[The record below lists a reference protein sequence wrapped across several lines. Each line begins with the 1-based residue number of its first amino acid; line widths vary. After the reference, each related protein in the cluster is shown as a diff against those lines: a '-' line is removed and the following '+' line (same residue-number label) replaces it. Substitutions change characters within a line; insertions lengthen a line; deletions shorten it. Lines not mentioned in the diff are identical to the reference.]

1 VTVDF
6 LCYHA
11 LARPSGRALVLGERV
26 ISYSAFAGDLWQV
39 TRALQGFGLARGS
52 LVAIGCDDFYRHWL
66 LVLACERLC
75 LASASVQAQEG
86 SSGREIL
93 GAADLVLADPH
104 YPAGGWQTHRLDEA
118 WWQSVLAGPDQGI
131 VPALPKLPE
140 DVLRIVRTSGTT
152 GEPKRFRLTRRM
164 SEARQSRRTWLYRDW
179 PTGSATLSPFAW
191 SIGDTHGATTMALRN
206 GITVIAAPQ
215 VAVAEMPR
223 LIRTHGLAGLT
234 LLPIQLKELLALLPA
249 DWVKPAWLEIRA
261 FGAPIPEPLR
271 QAALDRLATQVT
283 ELYGSN
289 EVGIVAI
296 TRESGADGFGVI
308 SPDAIAEVVDE
319 QDRPAPDGTAGQ
331 IRVRTASAF
340 EGYLNDPGLNRRMLR
355 DGWFYPGDTGVLDG
369 RRLKVLGRADDQVN
383 IGGLKYPL
391 TQLEERAQRAGGA
404 GLEDVGIVAIA
415 GASGIKELHVA
426 LATDGCDDRAVLDRV
441 IAQLRPVVSGDLNFI
456 RLAQI
461 PRNEMGKIDRIKLEQ
476 AIVAVQVPD
485 RK

>member
-1 VTVDF
+1 MTVDF

-11 LARPSGRALVLGERV
+11 LARPSARALVLGERTV
-26 ISYSAFAGDLWQV
+26 SYSAFAVDLWKV

-52 LVAIGCDDFYRHWL
+52 LIVIGCDDFYRHWL

-75 LASASVQAQEG
+75 LASASVQPNEG
-86 SSGREIL
+86 SSGREML
-93 GAADLVLADPH
+93 GTADLVLADPH
-104 YPAGGWQTHRLDEA
+104 YPAGGWKTHRLDEA

-131 VPALPKLPE
+131 VPTLPKLPE

-179 PTGSATLSPFAW
+179 PTGSATLSPFNW
-191 SIGDTHGATTMALRN
+191 SVGDTHGATTTALRN
-206 GITVIAAPQ
+206 GIAVIAEPR
-215 VAVAEMPR
+215 VAVADMPR

-249 DWVKPAWLEIRA
+249 DWIKPSWLEIRA

-296 TRESGADGFGVI
+296 TRESGADGYGVI
-308 SPDAIAEVVDE
+308 SPDAIAEVVDD
-319 QDRPAPDGTAGQ
+319 QDRPVPDGTPGL

-340 EGYLNDPGLNRRMLR
+340 EGYLNDPGMNRRMLR
-355 DGWFYPGDTGVLDG
+355 DGWFYPGDTGLLDG
-369 RRLKVLGRADDQVN
+369 RRLKVLGRADDQIN

-391 TQLEERAQRAGGA
+391 TQLEERAQRAGGT
-404 GLEDVGIVAIA
+404 GLKDIGIVAIA

-426 LATDGCDDRAVLDRV
+426 LATDGSDDRAVLDRV
-441 IAQLRPVVSGDLNFI
+441 IAQLRPVVSGDLHFI

-461 PRNEMGKIDRIKLEQ
+461 PRNEVGKIDRIKLEQ
-476 AIVAVQVPD
+476 AVVAL
-485 RK
+485 RGA

>member
-1 VTVDF
+1 MTVDF

-11 LARPSGRALVLGERV
+11 LARPSAKALVLGERV
-26 ISYSAFAGDLWQV
+26 ISYGAFAGDLWKV

-75 LASASVQAQEG
+75 LASASVQPNEG
-86 SSGREIL
+86 SSGREML
-93 GAADLVLADPH
+93 GTADLVLADPH
-104 YPAGGWQTHRLDEA
+104 YPAGGWKTHRLDEA
-118 WWQSVLAGPDQGI
+118 WWQSVLAGPDQGV

-179 PTGSATLSPFAW
+179 PTGSAALSPFNW
-191 SIGDTHGATTMALRN
+191 SVGDTHGATTTALRN
-206 GITVIAAPQ
+206 GIAVIAEPR
-215 VAVAEMPR
+215 VTVAEMPR

-249 DWVKPAWLEIRA
+249 DWVKPGWLEIRA

-296 TRESGADGFGVI
+296 TRESGADGYGI
-308 SPDAIAEVVDE
+308 LSPDATVEVVDE
-319 QDRPAPDGTAGQ
+319 QERPVPDGTPGQ
-331 IRVRTASAF
+331 IRLRTPGAF
-340 EGYLNDPGLNRRMLR
+340 DGYLDDPGLNRRTLR
-355 DGWFYPGDTGVLDG
+355 DGWFYPGDTGMLDG

-391 TQLEERAQRAGGA
+391 TQLEERARRAGGA
-404 GLEDVGIVAIA
+404 GLKDVGLVAVA
-415 GASGIKELHVA
+415 GPSGIKELHVA
-426 LATDGCDDRAVLDRV
+426 LATDGADDRAVLERV
-441 IAQLRPVVSGDLNFI
+441 VAQLRPVVSGDLHFI
-456 RLAQI
+456 RLTQI
-461 PRNEMGKIDRIKLEQ
+461 PRNEMGKIDRTKLEQ
-476 AIVAVQVPD
+476 AVVAMRGRSRQ
-485 RK
+485 